1 MHGALTALACLF
13 RLRLQREILSPDS
26 QRVSWMKSH
35 LRCDSVTGG
44 AALGGTAHSFAVGFT
59 ALARLLHGWSSPRL
73 TGFSWHSLLCAA
85 PTPAARK
92 RVAASLARD
101 TMEHGGDMRST
112 FIQASGEVA
121 WGSLVHLGSS

>member
-1 MHGALTALACLF
+1 MGLGGSCVFGPTEFGAGNPC
-13 RLRLQREILSPDS
+13 PHS

-44 AALGGTAHSFAVGFT
+44 CRPGQHSTQFCSQAHSHGQ
-59 ALARLLHGWSSPRL
+59 RCPHGWPSPRL
-73 TGFSWHSLLCAA
+73 TGFSWHSLLCVA

-112 FIQASGEVA
+112 FITASGEVA
-121 WGSLVHLGSS
+121 WGT